1 MSAGHASWLASTPCT
16 RRNCRFETADLVAC
30 RCRFA
35 PASIVF
41 TISRPWA
48 LIENSETVMRRILS
62 AAALA
67 AVLCTSAIASD
78 KGSTPPASTAA
89 VPAGAYTLDKA
100 HASLIFK
107 VNHLG
112 FSNYTARFKRFD
124 AKLQF
129 DPANLPASKL
139 TATVDVKSLETD

>member
-1 MSAGHASWLASTPCT
+1 P
-16 RRNCRFETADLVAC
+16 
-30 RCRFA
+30 
-35 PASIVF
+35 IVL
-41 TISRPWA
+41 TISRPWG

-129 DPANLPASKL
+129 DPADLPAAKL
-139 TATVDVKSLETD
+139 IATVDVTSLETDFPDPAMLDSTRSFSAKNGSMPHGSQRDRKS